1 MNKQVFVGANEI
13 LLIVSTYDDDYYA
26 KPGPI
31 DETEIMDIVGQM
43 ETVVSI
49 LRIDLM
55 SNRYDDISEEV
66 AELYVQKYLDDY
78 DNYYFVEDDPYHFI
92 AHSCA
97 YSDVLDK
104 IEERE
109 YQNPFYSTC
118 QQ

>member
-1 MNKQVFVGANEI
+1 MNKQVFVGADEI
-13 LLIVSTYDDDYYA
+13 LLIVSTYDEYDA
-26 KPGPI
+26 KPGPL
-31 DETEIMDIVGQM
+31 DETEIMNMVNQI

-78 DNYYFVEDDPYHFI
+78 EHYYFVEDAPYPFI

-104 IEERE
+104 MEERE
-109 YQNPFYSTC
+109 DQNPFYSTY

>member
-1 MNKQVFVGANEI
+1 MNEQVLIGTDEI
-13 LLIVSTYDDDYYA
+13 LLIISTYDDDYYA

-43 ETVVSI
+43 ETVESI
-49 LRIDLM
+49 LRIDLT
-55 SNRYDDISEEV
+55 SNRYDDISEDV

-78 DNYYFVEDDPYHFI
+78 SHYYFLEDAPYPFI
-92 AHSCA
+92 AHSWA

-109 YQNPFYSTC
+109 STNPFYNIC
-118 QQ
+118 RQ

>member
-1 MNKQVFVGANEI
+1 MNKQLFVNADEI

-31 DETEIMDIVGQM
+31 DKTEIMDIVGQM
-43 ETVVSI
+43 ETVESI

-66 AELYVQKYLDDY
+66 AEFYVQKYLNDY
-78 DNYYFVEDDPYHFI
+78 DNYYFVEDAPYPFI

-109 YQNPFYSTC
+109 NTSPFYSTC
-118 QQ
+118 RQ

>member
-1 MNKQVFVGANEI
+1 MNKQLFVSADEI
-13 LLIVSTYDDDYYA
+13 LLIVSTHDDDYYA

-31 DETEIMDIVGQM
+31 DETEIMDIMGQM

-78 DNYYFVEDDPYHFI
+78 EHYYFLEDDPYHFI
-92 AHSCA
+92 AHSWA

-104 IEERE
+104 IKRTGEC
-109 YQNPFYSTC
+109 NPIL
-118 QQ
+118 Q